1 MKSKF
6 NLYSRLTGEPRVI
19 TLRCWAITDKN
30 GNIRRFRTQEGRR
43 APVIRLTKKVAQ
55 AHSVPGEKV
64 VAVRVTVE
72 AE

>member
-30 GNIRRFRTQEGRR
+30 GNIRSFT
-43 APVIRLTKKVAQ
+43 AQ
-55 AHSVPGEKV
+55 APTFADGISDDDVPF
-64 VAVRVTVE
+64 
-72 AE
+72 